1 VDFGLTSVRVCN
13 YRTAREIEL
22 RTSEMNA
29 FIGQAGTGK
38 SNLLAAVRTL
48 LDPTVELAHDDFASP
63 QTDVL
68 IEGTLA
74 SGDSISLG
82 DRSSAPPVWTF
93 PARLR
98 DGVLVVAEPT
108 PPAFATALAADPA
121 PRVALV
127 HALEECVDRVSGVV
141 FLIEE
146 PELFLTPQGHRYLYR
161 LLRQVAA
168 SRNQIFISTHAPGF
182 LNVARLDEIHRVS
195 RDSAGVT
202 TVERLEP
209 VDVDDEFRAM
219 CEFDAER
226 GELLMS
232 RAAVLVEGMTE
243 KLAFPYLFGA
253 LGHDVDRLAISIVEC
268 GGKAN
273 LPLFVE
279 ICRRAGVPCVAV
291 FDTDI
296 VPGKQANAGTA
307 KLNRLIVEAAGADRV
322 VALEPDFEGALG
334 ILARGHKPERAFRA
348 LSELEPAEVPPP
360 LERLVELTLSIARPE
375 PPTYS

>member
-82 DRSSAPPVWTF
+82 DLSSAPPVWTF

-168 SRNQIFISTHAPGF
+168 SGNQIFISTHAPGF

-296 VPGKQANAGTA
+296 VPGKQPNAGTA

-348 LSELEPAEVPPP
+348 LSELEPAEVPPA
-360 LERLVELTLSIARPE
+360 LERLVELTLSVARPE

>member
-1 VDFGLTSVRVCN
+1 
-13 YRTAREIEL
+13 
-22 RTSEMNA
+22 
-29 FIGQAGTGK
+29 
-38 SNLLAAVRTL
+38 
-48 LDPTVELAHDDFASP
+48 
-63 QTDVL
+63 
-68 IEGTLA
+68 
-74 SGDSISLG
+74 
-82 DRSSAPPVWTF
+82 
-93 PARLR
+93 
-98 DGVLVVAEPT
+98 VLVVAEPT

-168 SRNQIFISTHAPGF
+168 SGNQIFISTHAPGF